1 MGSAILL
8 HALVPA
14 GGGVQLWA
22 EKVDGRQIVMRGE
35 DIPIGLWPDE
45 LRAVLA
51 AKPLRSRGQVL
62 VSTPSGKPTTLAIPT
77 AAWIPEQSVALLEH
91 LRRIAADPEV
101 RAGLSPE
108 VIFLIDLFEYV
119 EGAVK
124 AGRVMVRMERQD
136 QQWHPRFTLA
146 TAGEHSAVLNE
157 FREQLPGVLAR
168 NGDGDVVGDAADDWA
183 HWMAVSLI
191 SDRARPPEYEELES
205 PLVTDLLAGRAT
217 AKAGPATV
225 TALNEWRS
233 SARDAATQLV
243 FRLTDP
249 ADAREIGEPVAASSL
264 AEDRST
270 ANREREQ
277 HQAGDGAA
285 KQFTWRLEVGLSVD
299 GAPATPINTATTGD
313 DQARK
318 IQQRLHQAAK
328 VWPRLARHLS
338 SVDRWAT
345 VGRWVP
351 PESAYTGDPAL
362 DRQVAFSVDLD
373 DVADLLD
380 TKASR
385 LQEAGFPVMIPR
397 AWAPKATQVGAK
409 FQAVGSGPGSGKLG
423 MDQLLDFE
431 WSLSVD
437 GTPVGEADK
446 LELISSARQ
455 IVQVNGQFVFLDKS
469 SLSKARGWLSALTD
483 AAEKDASELNEVTLA
498 ELLEAEA
505 AAEARGEDDPDHNI
519 RVDVDGW
526 VRQLFDRENTVA
538 PARKVELP
546 ATVLTELREHQ
557 RRGVNWLAW
566 MAEHGLGAILADDMG
581 LGKTLQVLALLAWE
595 KEDTS
600 AQDAR
605 QEATGPTLVVAP
617 TSVLAAWQSEA
628 ARHIHGFTVLVDHGA
643 GKVSDAEFPEHARQA
658 DLVVTSYGTVA
669 RNPERYQTIQWQRV
683 VADEAQNIKNP
694 ATKQSRAV
702 RGIPANHHIALT
714 GTPVENRLSDLYALM
729 DFANPG
735 ILGSAAA
742 FQNRLAIPIERYQD
756 AGATERLKRIVE
768 PFILRRLKTD
778 PAVGVALPEKREH
791 VEAVPLSAEQAS
803 LYQAYIAQVEEAL
816 EQGSASRRGLILA
829 SLVKIKQI
837 CNHPAHF
844 AGDGS
849 GILRGGKH
857 RSPKIE
863 RIFELIGQAVAAGK
877 KVLLF
882 TQFPS
887 FGRMLAPA
895 IEAEYGMPVLQLD
908 GAVSR
913 SRRTELVA
921 QFQRDT
927 GPGVMLLSVR
937 AGGTGI
943 TLTRASVVIHID
955 RWWNPAV
962 EDQATDRA
970 YRIGQEQDVD
980 VYKFFSAGTLDE
992 RIHEIITGKRE
1003 LAGAVVG
1010 EGEGWIASL
1019 NDDDLAELW
1028 QLRESSDVS
1037 AADATSLATKV
1048 SAADSQ
1054 SEGGGR

>member
-1 MGSAILL
+1 MGSAFLL

-22 EKVDGRQIVMRGE
+22 EKVAGRQIVMRAE
-35 DIPIGLWPDE
+35 DIPDGQWPAE

-77 AAWIPEQSVALLEH
+77 AAWVPEQSIALMEQ
-91 LRRIAADPEV
+91 LRRIATDPEV
-101 RAGLSPE
+101 REGLGPE

-119 EGAVK
+119 EATVK

-146 TAGEHSAVLNE
+146 TAGEHSAVFNE
-157 FREQLPGVLAR
+157 FRQQLPGVLAR
-168 NGDGDVVGDAADDWA
+168 NGNGDVVGDAADDWA
-183 HWMAVSLI
+183 HWMAVSLVT
-191 SDRARPPEYEELES
+191 DRARPPEYEELES

-225 TALNEWRS
+225 SALNEWRS

-249 ADAREIGEPVAASSL
+249 ADARELGEPVVASSL

-277 HQAGDGAA
+277 DQAADDAA

-299 GAPATPINTATTGD
+299 GAPAEPVNTTTTGNE
-313 DQARK
+313 QARK

-328 VWPRLARHLS
+328 VWPRLGRHLGP
-338 SVDRWAT
+338 VDRWAT

-351 PESAYTGDPAL
+351 PEAAYTGDPAL
-362 DRQVAFSVDLD
+362 DRQLAFSVDLD

-397 AWAPKATQVGAK
+397 AWAPKTTQVGAT

-431 WSLSVD
+431 WNLSVD
-437 GTPVGEADK
+437 GTPVGESDK

-483 AAEKDASELNEVTLA
+483 AAEKDAAELSEVTLA

-505 AAEARGEDDPDHNI
+505 AAEAHGGENPDHNI
-519 RVDVDGW
+519 RVDMDGW
-526 VRQLFDRENTVA
+526 VRQLFDRENVVA
-538 PARKVELP
+538 PARQVELP

-595 KEDTS
+595 KEESSPEGSGED
-600 AQDAR
+600 
-605 QEATGPTLVVAP
+605 ATGPTLVVAP

-628 ARHIHGFTVLVDHGA
+628 TRHIHGFSVLVDHGA
-643 GKVSDAEFPEHARQA
+643 GKVTDAEFPEHARQA

-669 RNPERYQTIQWQRV
+669 RNPERYQKVRWRRV

-756 AGATERLKRIVE
+756 VGATERLKRIVE

-791 VEAVPLSAEQAS
+791 VETVPLSAEQAS

-849 GILRGGKH
+849 GILRGDKH

-863 RIFELIGQAVAAGK
+863 RIFELIGQAVAEGK

-908 GAVSR
+908 GSVSR

-970 YRIGQEQDVD
+970 YRIGQEREVD
-980 VYKFFSAGTLDE
+980 VYKFVSAGTLDE
-992 RIHEIITGKRE
+992 RIHEIITGKRD
-1003 LAGAVVG
+1003 LAGSVVG

-1019 NDDDLAELW
+1019 SDEDLAELW

-1037 AADATSLATKV
+1037 AADATSVATKV
-1048 SAADSQ
+1048 PGADKQ

>member
-1 MGSAILL
+1 MGSAFLL

-22 EKVDGRQIVMRGE
+22 EKVAGRQIVMRAE
-35 DIPIGLWPDE
+35 DIPAGQWPDE

-77 AAWIPEQSVALLEH
+77 AAWVPEQSIALLEH

-101 RAGLSPE
+101 CAGLSPE

-119 EGAVK
+119 EATVK

-146 TAGEHSAVLNE
+146 TAGEHSAVFNE
-157 FREQLPGVLAR
+157 FRQQLPVVLAR
-168 NGDGDVVGDAADDWA
+168 NGNGDVVGDAADDWA

-191 SDRARPPEYEELES
+191 TDRARPPEYEELHS

-225 TALNEWRS
+225 SALNEWRS

-249 ADAREIGEPVAASSL
+249 ADAREVGELVASSL
-264 AEDRST
+264 AEDRAT

-277 HQAGDGAA
+277 DRAGDDAA

-299 GAPATPINTATTGD
+299 GAPAESVNASTTGNE
-313 DQARK
+313 QARR

-328 VWPRLARHLS
+328 VWPRLGRHLGP
-338 SVDRWAT
+338 VDRWAT

-351 PESAYTGDPAL
+351 PEAAYTGDPAL

-397 AWAPKATQVGAK
+397 AWAPKTAQVGAK

-431 WSLSVD
+431 WNLSVD
-437 GTPVGEADK
+437 GTPVGESDK

-469 SLSKARGWLSALTD
+469 SLSKARGWLNALTD
-483 AAEKDASELNEVTLA
+483 AAEKDAAELSEVTLA

-505 AAEARGEDDPDHNI
+505 AAETYGGENPDHNI
-519 RVDVDGW
+519 RVDMDGW
-526 VRQLFDRENTVA
+526 VRQLFDRENVVA
-538 PARKVELP
+538 PARQVELS

-595 KEDTS
+595 KEESSPEGSGED
-600 AQDAR
+600 
-605 QEATGPTLVVAP
+605 ATGPTLVVAP

-628 ARHIHGFTVLVDHGA
+628 TRHIHGFSVLVDHGA
-643 GKVSDAEFPEHARQA
+643 GKVTDAEFPEHARQA

-669 RNPERYQTIQWQRV
+669 RNPERYQKIRWRRV

-756 AGATERLKRIVE
+756 VGATERLKRIVE

-791 VEAVPLSAEQAS
+791 VETVPLSAEQAS

-863 RIFELIGQAVAAGK
+863 RIFELIGQAVAEGK

-908 GAVSR
+908 GSVSR

-970 YRIGQEQDVD
+970 YRIGQERDVD
-980 VYKFFSAGTLDE
+980 VYKFVSAGTLDE
-992 RIHEIITGKRE
+992 RIHEIITGKRD
-1003 LAGAVVG
+1003 LAEAVVG

-1019 NDDDLAELW
+1019 SDEDLAELW

-1037 AADATSLATKV
+1037 AADATSVATKV
-1048 SAADSQ
+1048 PGADKQ

>member
-1 MGSAILL
+1 MGSAFLL

-22 EKVDGRQIVMRGE
+22 EKVAGRQIVMRAE
-35 DIPIGLWPDE
+35 DIPAGQWPDE

-77 AAWIPEQSVALLEH
+77 AAWVPEQSIALLEH

-101 RAGLSPE
+101 CAGLSPE

-119 EGAVK
+119 EATVK

-146 TAGEHSAVLNE
+146 TAGEHSAVFNE
-157 FREQLPGVLAR
+157 FRQQLPVVLAR
-168 NGDGDVVGDAADDWA
+168 NGNGDVVGDAADDWA

-191 SDRARPPEYEELES
+191 TDRARPPEYEELHS

-225 TALNEWRS
+225 SALNEWRS

-249 ADAREIGEPVAASSL
+249 ADAREVGELVASSL
-264 AEDRST
+264 AEDRAT

-277 HQAGDGAA
+277 DRAGDDAA

-299 GAPATPINTATTGD
+299 GAPAESVNASTTGNE
-313 DQARK
+313 QARR

-328 VWPRLARHLS
+328 VWPRLGRHLGP
-338 SVDRWAT
+338 VDRWAT

-351 PESAYTGDPAL
+351 PEAAYTGDPAL
-362 DRQVAFSVDLD
+362 DRQLAFSVDLD

-397 AWAPKATQVGAK
+397 AWAPKTTQVGAT

-431 WSLSVD
+431 WNLSVD
-437 GTPVGEADK
+437 GTPVGESDK
-446 LELISSARQ
+446 LELMSSARQ

-469 SLSKARGWLSALTD
+469 SLSKARGWLNALTD
-483 AAEKDASELNEVTLA
+483 AAEKDAAELSEVTLA

-505 AAEARGEDDPDHNI
+505 AAEAHRGENPDHNI
-519 RVDVDGW
+519 RVDMDGW
-526 VRQLFDRENTVA
+526 VRQLFDRENVVA
-538 PARKVELP
+538 PARQVELP

-595 KEDTS
+595 KEESSPEGSGED
-600 AQDAR
+600 
-605 QEATGPTLVVAP
+605 ATGPTLVVAP

-628 ARHIHGFTVLVDHGA
+628 TRHIHGFSVLVDHGA
-643 GKVSDAEFPEHARQA
+643 GKVTDAEFPEHARQA

-669 RNPERYQTIQWQRV
+669 RNPERYQKVRWRRV

-756 AGATERLKRIVE
+756 VGATERLKRIVE

-791 VEAVPLSAEQAS
+791 VETVPLSAEQAS

-849 GILRGGKH
+849 GILRGDKH

-863 RIFELIGQAVAAGK
+863 RIFELIGQAVAEGK

-908 GAVSR
+908 GSVSR

-970 YRIGQEQDVD
+970 YRIGQERDVD
-980 VYKFFSAGTLDE
+980 VYKFVSAGTLDE
-992 RIHEIITGKRE
+992 RIHEIITGKRD
-1003 LAGAVVG
+1003 LAGSVVG

-1019 NDDDLAELW
+1019 SDEDLAELW

-1037 AADATSLATKV
+1037 AADATSVATKV
-1048 SAADSQ
+1048 PGADNQ
-1054 SEGGGR
+1054 SEGGSR

>member
-1 MGSAILL
+1 MGSAFLL

-22 EKVDGRQIVMRGE
+22 EKVAGRQIVMRAE
-35 DIPIGLWPDE
+35 DIPAGQWPDE

-77 AAWIPEQSVALLEH
+77 AAWVPEQSIALLEH

-101 RAGLSPE
+101 CAGLSPE

-119 EGAVK
+119 EATVK

-146 TAGEHSAVLNE
+146 TAGEHSAVFNE
-157 FREQLPGVLAR
+157 FRQQLPVVLAR
-168 NGDGDVVGDAADDWA
+168 NGNGDVVGDAADDWA

-191 SDRARPPEYEELES
+191 TDRARPPEYEELHS

-225 TALNEWRS
+225 SALNEWRS

-249 ADAREIGEPVAASSL
+249 ADAREVGELVASSL
-264 AEDRST
+264 AEDRAT

-277 HQAGDGAA
+277 DRAGDDAA

-299 GAPATPINTATTGD
+299 GAPAESVNASTTGNE
-313 DQARK
+313 QARR

-328 VWPRLARHLS
+328 VWPRLGRHLGP
-338 SVDRWAT
+338 VDRWAT

-351 PESAYTGDPAL
+351 PEAAYTGDPAL

-397 AWAPKATQVGAK
+397 AWAPKTAQVGAK

-431 WSLSVD
+431 WNLSVD
-437 GTPVGEADK
+437 GTPVGESDK

-469 SLSKARGWLSALTD
+469 SLSKARGWLNALTD
-483 AAEKDASELNEVTLA
+483 AAEKDAAELSEVTLA

-505 AAEARGEDDPDHNI
+505 AAETYGGENPDHNI
-519 RVDVDGW
+519 RVDMDGW
-526 VRQLFDRENTVA
+526 VRQLFDRENVVA
-538 PARKVELP
+538 PARQVELP

-595 KEDTS
+595 KEESSPEGSGED
-600 AQDAR
+600 
-605 QEATGPTLVVAP
+605 ATGPTLVVAP

-628 ARHIHGFTVLVDHGA
+628 TRHIHGFSVLVDHGA
-643 GKVSDAEFPEHARQA
+643 GKVTDAEFPEHARQA

-669 RNPERYQTIQWQRV
+669 RNPERYQKIRWRRV

-756 AGATERLKRIVE
+756 VGATERLKRIVE

-791 VEAVPLSAEQAS
+791 VETVPLSAEQAS

-863 RIFELIGQAVAAGK
+863 RIFELIGQAVAEGK

-908 GAVSR
+908 GSVSR

-970 YRIGQEQDVD
+970 YRIGQERDVD
-980 VYKFFSAGTLDE
+980 VYKFVSAGTLDE
-992 RIHEIITGKRE
+992 RIHEIITGKRD
-1003 LAGAVVG
+1003 LAEAVVG

-1019 NDDDLAELW
+1019 SDEDLAELW

-1037 AADATSLATKV
+1037 AADATSVATKV
-1048 SAADSQ
+1048 PGADKQ

>member
-1 MGSAILL
+1 MGSAFLL

-22 EKVDGRQIVMRGE
+22 EKVAGRQIVMRAE
-35 DIPIGLWPDE
+35 DIPAGQWPDE

-77 AAWIPEQSVALLEH
+77 AAWVPEQSIALLEH

-101 RAGLSPE
+101 CAGLSPE

-119 EGAVK
+119 EATVK

-146 TAGEHSAVLNE
+146 TAGEHSAVFNE
-157 FREQLPGVLAR
+157 FRQQLPVVLAR
-168 NGDGDVVGDAADDWA
+168 NGNGDVVGDAADDWA

-191 SDRARPPEYEELES
+191 TDRARPPEYEELHS

-225 TALNEWRS
+225 SALNEWRS

-249 ADAREIGEPVAASSL
+249 ADAREVGELVASSL
-264 AEDRST
+264 AEDRAT

-277 HQAGDGAA
+277 DRAGDDAA

-299 GAPATPINTATTGD
+299 GAPAESVNASTTGNE
-313 DQARK
+313 QARR

-328 VWPRLARHLS
+328 VWPRLGRHLGP
-338 SVDRWAT
+338 VDRWAT

-351 PESAYTGDPAL
+351 PEAAYTGDPAL

-397 AWAPKATQVGAK
+397 AWAPKTAQVGAK

-431 WSLSVD
+431 WNLSVD
-437 GTPVGEADK
+437 GTPVGESDK

-469 SLSKARGWLSALTD
+469 SLSKARGWLNALTD
-483 AAEKDASELNEVTLA
+483 AAEKDAAELSEVTLA

-505 AAEARGEDDPDHNI
+505 AAETYGGENPDHNI
-519 RVDVDGW
+519 RVDMDGW
-526 VRQLFDRENTVA
+526 VRQLFDRENAVA
-538 PARKVELP
+538 PARQVELP

-566 MAEHGLGAILADDMG
+566 MAEHGLGVILADDMG

-595 KEDTS
+595 KEESSPEGSGED
-600 AQDAR
+600 
-605 QEATGPTLVVAP
+605 ATGPTLVVAP

-628 ARHIHGFTVLVDHGA
+628 TRHIHGFSVLVDHGA
-643 GKVSDAEFPEHARQA
+643 GKVTDAEFPEHARQA

-669 RNPERYQTIQWQRV
+669 RNPERYQKIRWRRV

-756 AGATERLKRIVE
+756 VGATERLKRIVE

-791 VEAVPLSAEQAS
+791 VETVPLSAEQAS

-863 RIFELIGQAVAAGK
+863 RIFELIGQAVAEGK

-908 GAVSR
+908 GSVSR

-970 YRIGQEQDVD
+970 YRIGQERDVD
-980 VYKFFSAGTLDE
+980 VYKFVSAGTLDE
-992 RIHEIITGKRE
+992 RIHEIITGKRD
-1003 LAGAVVG
+1003 LAEAVVG

-1019 NDDDLAELW
+1019 SDEDLAELW

-1037 AADATSLATKV
+1037 AADATSVATKV
-1048 SAADSQ
+1048 PGADKQ

>member
-1 MGSAILL
+1 M
-8 HALVPA
+8 
-14 GGGVQLWA
+14 
-22 EKVDGRQIVMRGE
+22 
-35 DIPIGLWPDE
+35 
-45 LRAVLA
+45 
-51 AKPLRSRGQVL
+51 
-62 VSTPSGKPTTLAIPT
+62 
-77 AAWIPEQSVALLEH
+77 
-91 LRRIAADPEV
+91 
-101 RAGLSPE
+101 
-108 VIFLIDLFEYV
+108 
-119 EGAVK
+119 
-124 AGRVMVRMERQD
+124 
-136 QQWHPRFTLA
+136 
-146 TAGEHSAVLNE
+146 
-157 FREQLPGVLAR
+157 
-168 NGDGDVVGDAADDWA
+168 
-183 HWMAVSLI
+183 
-191 SDRARPPEYEELES
+191 
-205 PLVTDLLAGRAT
+205 
-217 AKAGPATV
+217 
-225 TALNEWRS
+225 
-233 SARDAATQLV
+233 
-243 FRLTDP
+243 
-249 ADAREIGEPVAASSL
+249 
-264 AEDRST
+264 
-270 ANREREQ
+270 
-277 HQAGDGAA
+277 
-285 KQFTWRLEVGLSVD
+285 
-299 GAPATPINTATTGD
+299 
-313 DQARK
+313 
-318 IQQRLHQAAK
+318 
-328 VWPRLARHLS
+328 
-338 SVDRWAT
+338 
-345 VGRWVP
+345 
-351 PESAYTGDPAL
+351 
-362 DRQVAFSVDLD
+362 
-373 DVADLLD
+373 
-380 TKASR
+380 
-385 LQEAGFPVMIPR
+385 
-397 AWAPKATQVGAK
+397 
-409 FQAVGSGPGSGKLG
+409 
-423 MDQLLDFE
+423 
-431 WSLSVD
+431 
-437 GTPVGEADK
+437 
-446 LELISSARQ
+446 
-455 IVQVNGQFVFLDKS
+455 
-469 SLSKARGWLSALTD
+469 
-483 AAEKDASELNEVTLA
+483 
-498 ELLEAEA
+498 
-505 AAEARGEDDPDHNI
+505 
-519 RVDVDGW
+519 DVDGW
-526 VRQLFDRENTVA
+526 VRQLFDRENVVA
-538 PARKVELP
+538 PARHVELP

-595 KEDTS
+595 KEETS
-600 AQDAR
+600 AQDTN

-628 ARHIHGFTVLVDHGA
+628 ARHIHGFSVLVDHGA
-643 GKVSDAEFPEHARQA
+643 GKVTDAEFPEHARRA

-669 RNPERYQTIQWQRV
+669 RNPERYQKIQWQRV

-816 EQGSASRRGLILA
+816 EQGTASRRGLILA

-863 RIFELIGQAVAAGK
+863 RIFELIGQAVAEGK

-895 IEAEYGMPVLQLD
+895 IESEYGLPVLQLD

-1019 NDDDLAELW
+1019 SDEDLAELW

-1037 AADATSLATKV
+1037 AADATSVATKV
-1048 SAADSQ
+1048 PGADNE

>member
-1 MGSAILL
+1 M
-8 HALVPA
+8 
-14 GGGVQLWA
+14 
-22 EKVDGRQIVMRGE
+22 
-35 DIPIGLWPDE
+35 
-45 LRAVLA
+45 
-51 AKPLRSRGQVL
+51 
-62 VSTPSGKPTTLAIPT
+62 
-77 AAWIPEQSVALLEH
+77 
-91 LRRIAADPEV
+91 
-101 RAGLSPE
+101 
-108 VIFLIDLFEYV
+108 
-119 EGAVK
+119 
-124 AGRVMVRMERQD
+124 
-136 QQWHPRFTLA
+136 
-146 TAGEHSAVLNE
+146 
-157 FREQLPGVLAR
+157 
-168 NGDGDVVGDAADDWA
+168 
-183 HWMAVSLI
+183 
-191 SDRARPPEYEELES
+191 
-205 PLVTDLLAGRAT
+205 
-217 AKAGPATV
+217 
-225 TALNEWRS
+225 
-233 SARDAATQLV
+233 
-243 FRLTDP
+243 
-249 ADAREIGEPVAASSL
+249 
-264 AEDRST
+264 
-270 ANREREQ
+270 
-277 HQAGDGAA
+277 
-285 KQFTWRLEVGLSVD
+285 
-299 GAPATPINTATTGD
+299 
-313 DQARK
+313 
-318 IQQRLHQAAK
+318 
-328 VWPRLARHLS
+328 
-338 SVDRWAT
+338 
-345 VGRWVP
+345 
-351 PESAYTGDPAL
+351 
-362 DRQVAFSVDLD
+362 
-373 DVADLLD
+373 
-380 TKASR
+380 
-385 LQEAGFPVMIPR
+385 
-397 AWAPKATQVGAK
+397 
-409 FQAVGSGPGSGKLG
+409 
-423 MDQLLDFE
+423 
-431 WSLSVD
+431 
-437 GTPVGEADK
+437 
-446 LELISSARQ
+446 
-455 IVQVNGQFVFLDKS
+455 
-469 SLSKARGWLSALTD
+469 
-483 AAEKDASELNEVTLA
+483 
-498 ELLEAEA
+498 
-505 AAEARGEDDPDHNI
+505 
-519 RVDVDGW
+519 DGW
-526 VRQLFDRENTVA
+526 VRQLFDRENVVA
-538 PARKVELP
+538 PTRQAELP

-595 KEDTS
+595 KEESSPEGSGED
-600 AQDAR
+600 
-605 QEATGPTLVVAP
+605 ATGPTLVVAP

-628 ARHIHGFTVLVDHGA
+628 TRHIHGFSVLVDHGA
-643 GKVSDAEFPEHARQA
+643 GKVTDAEFSEYARQA
-658 DLVVTSYGTVA
+658 DLVVTSYGTVS
-669 RNPERYQTIQWQRV
+669 RNPERYQKIRWRRV

-742 FQNRLAIPIERYQD
+742 FQNRLVIPIERYQD
-756 AGATERLKRIVE
+756 VGATERLKRIVE

-791 VEAVPLSAEQAS
+791 VETVPLSAEQAS

-863 RIFELIGQAVAAGK
+863 RIFELIGQAVAEGK

-908 GAVSR
+908 GSVSR

-970 YRIGQEQDVD
+970 YRIGQERDVD
-980 VYKFFSAGTLDE
+980 VYKFVSAGTLDE
-992 RIHEIITGKRE
+992 RIHEIITGKRD

-1019 NDDDLAELW
+1019 SDEDLAELW

-1037 AADATSLATKV
+1037 AADATSVATKV
-1048 SAADSQ
+1048 PGADKQ

>member
-1 MGSAILL
+1 M
-8 HALVPA
+8 
-14 GGGVQLWA
+14 
-22 EKVDGRQIVMRGE
+22 
-35 DIPIGLWPDE
+35 
-45 LRAVLA
+45 
-51 AKPLRSRGQVL
+51 
-62 VSTPSGKPTTLAIPT
+62 
-77 AAWIPEQSVALLEH
+77 
-91 LRRIAADPEV
+91 
-101 RAGLSPE
+101 
-108 VIFLIDLFEYV
+108 
-119 EGAVK
+119 
-124 AGRVMVRMERQD
+124 
-136 QQWHPRFTLA
+136 
-146 TAGEHSAVLNE
+146 
-157 FREQLPGVLAR
+157 
-168 NGDGDVVGDAADDWA
+168 
-183 HWMAVSLI
+183 
-191 SDRARPPEYEELES
+191 
-205 PLVTDLLAGRAT
+205 
-217 AKAGPATV
+217 
-225 TALNEWRS
+225 
-233 SARDAATQLV
+233 
-243 FRLTDP
+243 
-249 ADAREIGEPVAASSL
+249 
-264 AEDRST
+264 
-270 ANREREQ
+270 
-277 HQAGDGAA
+277 
-285 KQFTWRLEVGLSVD
+285 
-299 GAPATPINTATTGD
+299 
-313 DQARK
+313 
-318 IQQRLHQAAK
+318 
-328 VWPRLARHLS
+328 
-338 SVDRWAT
+338 
-345 VGRWVP
+345 
-351 PESAYTGDPAL
+351 
-362 DRQVAFSVDLD
+362 
-373 DVADLLD
+373 
-380 TKASR
+380 
-385 LQEAGFPVMIPR
+385 
-397 AWAPKATQVGAK
+397 
-409 FQAVGSGPGSGKLG
+409 
-423 MDQLLDFE
+423 
-431 WSLSVD
+431 
-437 GTPVGEADK
+437 
-446 LELISSARQ
+446 
-455 IVQVNGQFVFLDKS
+455 
-469 SLSKARGWLSALTD
+469 
-483 AAEKDASELNEVTLA
+483 
-498 ELLEAEA
+498 
-505 AAEARGEDDPDHNI
+505 
-519 RVDVDGW
+519 DVDGW
-526 VRQLFDRENTVA
+526 VRQLFDRENVVA
-538 PARKVELP
+538 PARHVELP

-595 KEDTS
+595 KEETS
-600 AQDAR
+600 AQDTN

-628 ARHIHGFTVLVDHGA
+628 ARHIHGFSVLVDHGA
-643 GKVSDAEFPEHARQA
+643 GKVTDAEFPEHARRA

-669 RNPERYQTIQWQRV
+669 RNPERYQKIQWQRV

-816 EQGSASRRGLILA
+816 EQGTASRRGLILA

-863 RIFELIGQAVAAGK
+863 RIFELIGQAVAEGK

-895 IEAEYGMPVLQLD
+895 IESEYGLPVLQLD

-1019 NDDDLAELW
+1019 SDDDLAELW